1 MPDSIQI
8 DWCHTCLKMTPHQRD
23 KKKNWICLKCKPL
36 AEAKAKEKKTRSRS
50 MFPNTKITAD
60 MAADI
65 LEQRLAG
72 VSTSDLAKKYNVSVQ
87 TIQDH
92 TRGFTATKAMV
103 FKWIDERIAFHKG
116 K

>member
-23 KKKNWICLKCKPL
+23 KKKNWICLKCKP
-36 AEAKAKEKKTRSRS
+36 AVEKKAIEKKIRSRA
-50 MFPNTKITAD
+50 MFSNTKITAD
-60 MAADI
+60 MASAI
-65 LEQRLAG
+65 LEKRLAG
-72 VSTSDLAKKYNVSVQ
+72 VSTRDLAKEYNVSVQ

-92 TRGFTATKAMV
+92 TRSFTATKAMV

-116 K
+116 Q

>member
-1 MPDSIQI
+1 MPNPIQV
-8 DWCHTCLKMTPHQRD
+8 DWCNTCCKMTPHQRD
-23 KKKNWICLKCKPL
+23 KKHNWICLKCKPL
-36 AEAKAKEKKTRSRS
+36 AEPKVKQTRARA
-50 MFPNTKITAD
+50 MFSNTKITAD